1 MKAYLNLNLFDEN
14 LVFFYKKIAGVPYNS
29 SSWVAEITGLD
40 EKYKYKRKFLP
51 AKKDYK
57 HANKNA
63 SEGVIAEYILE
74 SGHIYEVNHS
84 VNRNYT
90 ERYFCTVTD
99 DGDIIKLTEQEV
111 IDWLKN
117 ISE

>member
-1 MKAYLNLNLFDEN
+1 MKGYLSLNLFDEN
-14 LVFFYKKIAGVPYNS
+14 LVFFYRKIAGIPYPS

-51 AKKDYK
+51 AKKDYRD
-57 HANKNA
+57 ANKNA
-63 SEGVIAEYILE
+63 SEGVTAEYILA
-74 SGHIYEVNHS
+74 SGHIYEVKHS
-84 VNRNYT
+84 ITRYQA
-90 ERYFCTVTD
+90 ERYFCTVSD
-99 DGDIIKLTEQEV
+99 NGEILKLTEQEV